1 VFLEPIDGLFEE
13 VIEFLGAIYHQQ
25 REVDLPKHF
34 PSLGYIPRLVM
45 GQAGCIEV
53 LQLHIPDP
61 VLILELEGLEGM
73 EDLISGVHFGRDCTH
88 LMAELGH

>member
-1 VFLEPIDGLFEE
+1 
-13 VIEFLGAIYHQQ
+13 
-25 REVDLPKHF
+25 
-34 PSLGYIPRLVM
+34 M